1 MFYSKA
7 IVKSSNLGDSR
18 RAYQCIKFLVHL
30 AHRCPTAKDYLLQ
43 NSTRWQWAVHWL
55 KTKMSEHYWTPQS
68 TTSNECSTSRTFQRT
83 SSAADT
89 LAEATALLTELE
101 AKDIDPS
108 QATNLLDDSVVLNGS
123 EDWDK
128 ELTNPGSG

>member
-18 RAYQCIKFLVHL
+18 RAYQCIKFLVQL
-30 AHRCPTAKDYLLQ
+30 AHRCPTAKNYLLQ

-55 KTKMSEHYWTPQS
+55 KTKMNEHYWTPQS
-68 TTSNECSTSRTFQRT
+68 TTSNEYSTSRTFQRT

-101 AKDIDPS
+101 AKDVDPS

-123 EDWDK
+123 EADWDK
-128 ELTNPGSG
+128 ELTNS